1 MSDFGMASQ
10 RDVNGAKAHADRIVN
25 NLKKEHGPRITQRET
40 KVKNLQKDNAKLQK
54 VVGEL
59 QKDNAKLWEIVRE
72 LQKLLP
78 VANASTAEPHDTRQK
93 RNDYPEPP
101 QWRPRTDDKKK

>member
-25 NLKKEHGPRITQRET
+25 NLKKEHGPRITQLET
-40 KVKNLQKDNAKLQK
+40 KVKN
-54 VVGEL
+54 L